1 MQNVSVFTRSAA
13 RRALTLSVSAMPI
26 TTILAPSSELLQA
39 LVLSMFVQVGRLV
52 VHESVPELRVFVA
65 QNDVLTV

>member
-26 TTILAPSSELLQA
+26 LRILARSSELLQA

-52 VHESVPELRVFVA
+52 VHESVAERRVFVA
-65 QNDVLTV
+65 QNDILTV